1 MKLRQVQFVVAVFR
15 SESFSQAADHCNA
28 TQPTL
33 SNAVSQLEEE
43 LGGKLFSRTTR
54 KVDVTPF
61 GRHIL
66 PYLEAIL
73 EAQSEAVAAASAFH
87 NPKQKLLKVG
97 FSPLVDMGMV
107 TSVTEPFKK
116 MQEGVEVFFKECLL
130 DDIADRIDTGAI
142 DLAILP
148 RDIVPDGLERLAFY
162 SDALFYLPRDGAE
175 KAPVSVMEVGQLPD
189 EPIIMTGGGCGLNR
203 SLEALFAEEGAQ
215 LKSYPGYAMSYPVIE
230 EWTWMGLGAGI
241 LPQAKLTGNLGGT
254 RKLLRSNGQSA
265 KFDFFWVWRRE
276 VREVA
281 HVAAF
286 LDFIRQKGPK
296 LVTGQLR
303 LVAG

>member
-15 SESFSQAADHCNA
+15 AESFSQAADQCNA

-61 GRHIL
+61 GRHIM

-73 EAQSEAVAAASAFH
+73 ETQSEAVSAASAFH
-87 NPKQKLLKVG
+87 NPEQKLLKIG

-116 MQEGVEVFFKECLL
+116 LEEDVEVFFKECLL
-130 DDIADRIDTGAI
+130 DDLADRIDTGAI

-148 RDIVPDGLERLAFY
+148 HDIVPDGLDRLAFY
-162 SDALFYLPRDGAE
+162 SDALFYLPRHGVA
-175 KAPVSVMEVGQLPD
+175 KSSASVMEVDKLPD
-189 EPIIMTGGGCGLNR
+189 EPIIMTGGGCGLNK
-203 SLEALFAEEGAQ
+203 SLEVLFAEAGIQ
-215 LKSYPGYAMSYPVIE
+215 LKPYPGYAMSYPVIA

-241 LPQAKLTGNLGGT
+241 LPQAKLTGNQGGAHP
-254 RKLLRSNGQSA
+254 LVHSNGRNA
-265 KFDFFWVWRRE
+265 EFDFFWVWRRE
-276 VREVA
+276 AREVA

-286 LDFIRQKGPK
+286 LDFIRQKGPT
-296 LVTGQLR
+296 LLSGQLR